1 VPPAGPGAVGPGGV
15 PPGFPPGP
23 PGGPPGAPFAPVT
36 KSRGRVPL
44 ILGGVILTIVLIVV
58 LVSVLQGGPELTFDG
73 ESLDRPEE
81 TLTAAERHLRSFT
94 EERNGATN
102 DETRCYF
109 SLRNDEG
116 SDVRD
121 YLRCGPV
128 LFVDG
133 SAEEPY
139 LTFSLDAQQ
148 GDGDRVRLVA
158 AEEPRQE
165 TPERLPRD
173 EQLRRPDGSD
183 PPEGAGGLEP
193 PPPPRAEPGLIE
205 VSALDG
211 VDTENPGADARLG
224 ALHIGYRLTGI
235 AQPDRFGQGA
245 EARRPAEG
253 ETFVAARFEVEPGE
267 AASGLGATGAQV
279 TVQVGDEEPV
289 PVPDELLTPFSTE
302 GLIVSVPD
310 GTERVDLIVNDGG
323 VEQRLDLLEGRT
335 GRNNVAVLR
344 RDNREQTLSATANLT
359 FTASRPGYIPENFT
373 VTPTAE
379 GARLFWHYPADGSE
393 PTLHPAG
400 GDRAYLV
407 PLINFGWDPRLG
419 VTNPD
424 EGLPPAF
431 FTLRLP
437 DGQVVPAID
446 IDPNTTDQWFVVAF
460 EVGADFTEGTISI
473 GGASLLFDDIT
484 IDFGPSRLDI
494 PVSIPEG

>member
-1 VPPAGPGAVGPGGV
+1 M
-15 PPGFPPGP
+15 
-23 PGGPPGAPFAPVT
+23 T
-36 KSRGRVPL
+36 KRRGRVPL
-44 ILGGVILTIVLIVV
+44 ILGGVILVIALIVV
-58 LVSVLQGGPELTFDG
+58 LVSVLQDGPGLTFDG
-73 ESLDRPEE
+73 EPLDRPEE
-81 TLTAAERHLRSFT
+81 TLSAAERHLRSFA
-94 EERNGATN
+94 EERNGATS
-102 DETRCYF
+102 DDTRCYF
-109 SLRNDEG
+109 SLREG
-116 SDVRD
+116 ESSDVRD

-133 SAEEPY
+133 SADEPY
-139 LTFSLDAQQ
+139 LTFPLEAEAGE
-148 GDGDRVRLVA
+148 GDGVRLVA
-158 AEEPRQE
+158 AEEPQQE
-165 TPERLPRD
+165 APERLARN
-173 EQLRRPDGSD
+173 EELRRPDGQD
-183 PPEGAGGLEP
+183 PPEGSGGLEV
-193 PPPPRAEPGLIE
+193 PPPPRAEPGLIQAM
-205 VSALDG
+205 ALDG
-211 VDTENPGADARLG
+211 VDTENPGSDARLG
-224 ALHIGYRLTGI
+224 SLHIGYRLTGI
-235 AQPDRFGQGA
+235 AQPDRVGQGA

-253 ETFVAARFEVEPGE
+253 ERFVVARFEIEPGE
-267 AASGLGATGAQV
+267 ASSGMGATGAQV

-289 PVPDELLTPFSTE
+289 PVPDEMLTPFSTE
-302 GLIVSVPD
+302 GLVVSVPED
-310 GTERVDLIVNDGG
+310 TDRVDLIVNDAG

-379 GARLFWHYPADGSE
+379 AARLFWFYPADGSE
-393 PTLHPAG
+393 PTRHPAG

-419 VTNPD
+419 ITNPD

-437 DGQVVPAID
+437 DGQVIPAID

-473 GGASLLFDDIT
+473 GGSSLLFEDLT
-484 IDFGPSRLDI
+484 IDFGPNRLDI